1 MYDFEAI
8 LSPLNEHSIDN
19 LTHLTGHTPVRFSI
33 HDTLNN
39 ESVYLVDENPERLIE

>member
-8 LSPLNEHSIDN
+8 LSPLNKHPIDN
-19 LTHLTGHTPVRFSI
+19 LTYLTGHTPVRVSI
-33 HDTLNN
+33 HDTLNK